1 LIKQALPRLHDHRLA
16 ARAWMMLADL
26 AQRQGDA
33 EHAAAAWQQAAQLA
47 LKQDD

>member
-1 LIKQALPRLHDHRLA
+1 
-16 ARAWMMLADL
+16 MLADL